1 MSISA
6 KFKGTGVAIITPFK
20 QDGTIDTTALFKH
33 TENLIE
39 NGVDYLVVLG
49 TTSEAP
55 VLDNAERVLVTNTI
69 LEANKARL
77 PVVLGIGG
85 NNTQQLIKQIETTDF
100 DGVDAILSVAPYYN
114 KPTQR
119 GLHAH
124 YAAIAT
130 ASPLPLILYN
140 VPGRTSS
147 NINAET
153 ALRLANEFSN
163 VIAIKEA
170 SGNMDQIMALLA
182 NKPSGFEVISGDDA
196 LTFPMIVLG
205 GGGVIS
211 VAANAFPKAF
221 SDMVRFALEADYEA
235 SKKLHYSMLRL
246 IHLLFVEGNPAGV
259 KALMHIDGKCENK
272 VRLPLVEVS
281 DSTFTE
287 LKQAWKEFL
296 NPKL

>member
-1 MSISA
+1 MSIAA

-20 QDGTIDTTALFKH
+20 QDGTVDTTALFKH
-33 TENLIE
+33 TEHLIE

-69 LEANKARL
+69 LDANKARL

-85 NNTQQLIKQIETTDF
+85 NNTQQLIKQIENTDF
-100 DGVDAILSVAPYYN
+100 NGVDAILSVAPYYN

-119 GLHAH
+119 GLYAH
-124 YAAIAT
+124 YAAIAS

-153 ALRLANEFSN
+153 ALRLANDFAN

-196 LTFPMIVLG
+196 LTFPMIALG

-221 SDMVRFALEADYEA
+221 SDMVRFALEGDYEA
-235 SKKLHYSMLRL
+235 SKKLHFSMLRL

-281 DSTFTE
+281 ESTFIE